1 MNVKNDDV
9 LDFSAEYP
17 TNFSKCTDISL
28 WQRNDLEDRL
38 PLRNLPSSAQM
49 SHLRP
54 KRRPLQRRLRLPVPP
69 QHRPS
74 ALDVPEP
81 ARRGR
86 RDLLQRGRLGRDD
99 GAAHGIGL
107 LELAVRFGCH

>member
-1 MNVKNDDV
+1 M
-9 LDFSAEYP
+9 P
-17 TNFSKCTDISL
+17 
-28 WQRNDLEDRL
+28 
-38 PLRNLPSSAQM
+38 
-49 SHLRP
+49 HLRP

-74 ALDVPEP
+74 AVDVPEP

-86 RDLLQRGRLGRDD
+86 RHHRHGRRLLQRARLGRDD